1 MGSKGTAGLYI
12 SLRYHLLN
20 PNYLLGRLK
29 ELHSACV
36 LSPSFCATLLAAPDT
51 PCLPRR
57 PGSACAWCC
66 ATWMWRTW

>member
-36 LSPSFCATLLAAPDT
+36 LSPFRPRH
-51 PCLPRR
+51 PPRR
-57 PGSACAWCC
+57 P
-66 ATWMWRTW
+66 